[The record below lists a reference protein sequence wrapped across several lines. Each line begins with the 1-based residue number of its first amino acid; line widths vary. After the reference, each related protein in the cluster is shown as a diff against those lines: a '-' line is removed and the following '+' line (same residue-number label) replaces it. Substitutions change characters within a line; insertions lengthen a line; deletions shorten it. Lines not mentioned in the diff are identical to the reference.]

1 MTLQVSHDPGK
12 HAFTVEVE
20 GYTGTLDYDLRGTTM
35 TITHTLVPEAIG
47 GRGVAAELTR
57 VALETARA
65 NGWKVVPMCS
75 YAVAYLRRHPEYND
89 LLLGQ
94 VGKGA

>member
-1 MTLQVSHDPGK
+1 MTLQVRHDPGK
-12 HAFTVEVE
+12 RAFTVEVG

-47 GRGVAAELTR
+47 GRGVAADLTR

-89 LLLGQ
+89 LL
-94 VGKGA
+94 

>member
-1 MTLQVSHDPGK
+1 MDVHHDPDK
-12 HAFTVEVE
+12 REFSVEVE
-20 GYTGTLDYDLRGTTM
+20 GYLGALDYDLRGDTM

-89 LLLGQ
+89 LL
-94 VGKGA
+94 

>member
-1 MTLQVSHDPGK
+1 MEVIHRPAAQEFS
-12 HAFTVEVE
+12 VEVD
-20 GYTGTLDYDLRGTTM
+20 GFMGVLNYDLRGTTM

-65 NGWKVVPMCS
+65 QGWKVVPMCS
-75 YAVAYLRRHPEYND
+75 YAAAFIRRHPEYGD
-89 LLLGQ
+89 LL
-94 VGKGA
+94 

>member
-1 MTLQVSHDPGK
+1 
-12 HAFTVEVE
+12 
-20 GYTGTLDYDLRGTTM
+20 
-35 TITHTLVPEAIG
+35 
-47 GRGVAAELTR
+47 

-89 LLLGQ
+89 LLQG
-94 VGKGA
+94 GS